1 MDSVGVGAAADSAT
15 PLLLAAAVAVALL
28 LVGTLVRRHGGNAKN
43 GRLPPSPVALPLIGH
58 LHLIREPP
66 HRAFH
71 RILARHGPLV
81 YLRLGPSTHCV
92 VVGSA
97 GAARDVLKF
106 EGSIPERP
114 QTAVTRQLAYG
125 SSGFAFAPYGPHWRF
140 MKRLCMSELLGPRTI
155 DLLRPVRAAE
165 LAGVMGAAAAAAA
178 NGEALD
184 VSRQLIRLSN
194 NAMMRMV
201 ASALPGD
208 MADLA
213 RDCAKQVAELVGAF
227 NLEDYVA
234 LFRGWDLQGLSRRT
248 RGVHARFDALLESI
262 IRAKEKERRDGA
274 DGGKTKDLLD
284 ILMDAAADPAA
295 EVKLT
300 RDNIKAFVLIS
311 SKIQMLGGARAPA
324 GPPLS
329 PPLLVHRDRSELS
342 LSSSSNVERNEQ
354 DIFTAGSDTTATS
367 VEWMLAE
374 LLAHPDCMRK
384 LRAELDA
391 VVGSSRVVGEPD
403 VAQMP
408 YLQAVLK
415 ETLRLRPPAV
425 IAHREAVEPI
435 RVRGYTIPAGTSV
448 FFNIYSIG
456 RDAAWWEDPLEF
468 RPERFMPGGARE
480 GVDPKGQHPQL
491 MPFGSGRRA
500 CPGMGMALLAVP
512 AFLAALVQCFDW
524 EVPAPPLDMEEGE
537 GLVIPRK
544 QPLLLRPTLRLGHLP
559 LP

>member
-97 GAARDVLKF
+97 DVARDVLKF

-165 LAGVMGAAAAAAA
+165 LAGDM
-178 NGEALD
+178 GEALD
-184 VSRQLIRLSN
+184 VSGQLIRLSN

-248 RGVHARFDALLESI
+248 RGVHARFDALLQSI
-262 IRAKEKERRDGA
+262 ILAKEKERRDGA
-274 DGGKTKDLLD
+274 DGGKAKDLLD

-300 RDNIKAFVLIS
+300 RDNIKAFVLVS
-311 SKIQMLGGARAPA
+311 TPS
-324 GPPLS
+324 
-329 PPLLVHRDRSELS
+329 
-342 LSSSSNVERNEQ
+342 
-354 DIFTAGSDTTATS
+354 
-367 VEWMLAE
+367 
-374 LLAHPDCMRK
+374 
-384 LRAELDA
+384 
-391 VVGSSRVVGEPD
+391 
-403 VAQMP
+403 
-408 YLQAVLK
+408 
-415 ETLRLRPPAV
+415 TLCQSMC
-425 IAHREAVEPI
+425 IEI
-435 RVRGYTIPAGTSV
+435 
-448 FFNIYSIG
+448 
-456 RDAAWWEDPLEF
+456 
-468 RPERFMPGGARE
+468 
-480 GVDPKGQHPQL
+480 
-491 MPFGSGRRA
+491 
-500 CPGMGMALLAVP
+500 
-512 AFLAALVQCFDW
+512 
-524 EVPAPPLDMEEGE
+524 EVS
-537 GLVIPRK
+537 
-544 QPLLLRPTLRLGHLP
+544 
-559 LP
+559 

>member
-1 MDSVGVGAAADSAT
+1 MESVGVGVVADSAA

-28 LVGTLVRRHGGNAKN
+28 LLLGMLVRRHGGNGKN

-81 YLRLGPSTHCV
+81 HLRLGPSTHCV

-97 GAARDVLKF
+97 DAARDVLKF

-125 SSGFAFAPYGPHWRF
+125 ASGFAFAPYGPHWRF

-178 NGEALD
+178 SGEALD
-184 VSRQLIRLSN
+184 VSAQLIRLSN

-274 DGGKTKDLLD
+274 GGGKTKDLLD

-300 RDNIKAFVLIS
+300 RDNIKAFVL
-311 SKIQMLGGARAPA
+311 
-324 GPPLS
+324 
-329 PPLLVHRDRSELS
+329 
-342 LSSSSNVERNEQ
+342 
-354 DIFTAGSDTTATS
+354 DIFTAGSDTTATT

-374 LLAHPDCMRK
+374 LLTHADSLQK

-391 VVGSSRVVGEPD
+391 VVGRSRVVGEPE

-456 RDAAWWEDPLEF
+456 RDAAWWEHPLEF
-468 RPERFMPGGARE
+468 RPERFMPGGAGE

-544 QPLLLRPTLRLGHLP
+544 QPLVLRPKLRLGHLP